1 MQFYK
6 KTPEKNN
13 NNEYLKM
20 TSEIKND
27 LINNVCFECGAK
39 DPQYISINNA
49 IFICKDCIENHLSF
63 SHNIS
68 QIIINDL
75 FSLNLT
81 EIKTLFYGGN
91 RKLIQFIN
99 FDFPGL
105 RQLPPEILY
114 RTRAVDYYRKNLKF
128 LVNGGKKPLR
138 PGEKMAYKLVEYRDI
153 ILSPKNGKSE
163 KYFNSTELTPILE
176 GKDELDEIENNED
189 NDTFLEI
196 NKNFSDNTKNDSTMG
211 NTPQKNKSENIND
224 VNNINNNNSN
234 SFFEKNANNISNIV
248 NKYTKKN
255 VRNKYKNK
263 NKINNNEKEEIKDN
277 SKNGDEIKLNIDK
290 NISEIINNEENN
302 NNNSNSNIKSSET
315 NNNNL
320 NDDVSGEDNTLKI
333 VNGYIN
339 ISRENEFS
347 DFKSN
352 KENNDYSNSFTKGKL
367 EENNKDENKIKNQKM
382 GRNNYN
388 DKAFIKNDKKMKT
401 EINIEKKY
409 KKNKKEK
416 NISDDENKDKEDI
429 NDDYFII
436 VDKKNDKEIKTS
448 KKENK
453 LHKNKIIKK
462 NEYSEEEDEEEDD
475 DEDDD
480 EIKSEKLI
488 YPINSKKVKNEK
500 LNLTEIKP
508 NRHLKV
514 KISSSRIFNFND
526 DKDDNFNEKIKTKKI
541 ANKKEKRNR
550 YVMASKEI
558 ITKKS
563 KKDKDDFF
571 SKKSSF
577 GSGFINPLKYLQKS
591 FQKKQNEKFEDS
603 DTNEEEEE
611 DSFEEEEIS
620 NKNKKYIKNGKIRKY
635 KFEKEEK

>member
-6 KTPEKNN
+6 KSAETNN

-20 TSEIKND
+20 TSEIKRD
-27 LINNVCFECGAK
+27 LINNVCFECGAEN
-39 DPQYISINNA
+39 PQYISINNA
-49 IFICKDCIENHLSF
+49 IFICKDCIVNHLSF

-75 FSLNLT
+75 CSLNLT

-105 RQLPPEILY
+105 RQLPPEVLY
-114 RTRAVDYYRKNLKF
+114 KTLAVDYYRKNLKF

-138 PGEKMAYKLVEYRDI
+138 PGAKFAYKLVEYRDSF
-153 ILSPKNGKSE
+153 LSPRNGKNE

-224 VNNINNNNSN
+224 VNNNNSN

-302 NNNSNSNIKSSET
+302 NITNSNIKSSET

-462 NEYSEEEDEEEDD
+462 NEYSEEEDEEEE
-475 DEDDD
+475 EDDD

-550 YVMASKEI
+550 YVMTSKEI